1 MDMDIR
7 AAKKALRAEMKARRE
22 AFGKAACNESSRR
35 IFARL
40 QTLPEWQNA
49 RTAHLYV
56 GALPG
61 EVRTLPIIRWCWEE
75 GRTVIVP
82 VAGNDRVMR
91 HSLLSPATS
100 LTRTRW
106 GGLEPRDAEPA
117 DPLAADVVIV
127 PGVAFDRA
135 GNRLGMGGGF
145 YDRFLS
151 TVTVPKIALAH
162 TFQIVQAIP
171 VDGHD
176 RRVDIIVTPDE
187 VIRA

>member
-1 MDMDIR
+1 VEPDIR
-7 AAKKALRAEMKARRE
+7 AAKKELRAEMKARRTAFSE
-22 AFGKAACNESSRR
+22 ADCNESSRT
-35 IFARL
+35 IFERL
-40 QTLPEWQNA
+40 LTLPEWQSA
-49 RTAHLYV
+49 RTAHLYI

-61 EVRTLPIIRWCWEE
+61 EVGTLSIIRWCWDD
-75 GRTVIVP
+75 GRNVIVP

-91 HSLLSPATS
+91 HLLLTPATS
-100 LTRTRW
+100 LARTRW

-117 DPLAADVVIV
+117 DPLTADVVIV

-176 RRVDIIVTPDE
+176 QRVDIIVTPDE